1 MNFPITKCLVS
12 GKEQC
17 LEKLERK
24 LQSYFGNQL
33 SIYRSEPFFLEIMPA
48 NVNKAQALEKLL
60 KYLKYNRKMLIACGD
75 GLNDISMIEYAGIAV
90 AMGNAQDIVKEKADF
105 ITKSNAEDGVA
116 NAIDIF
122 WVDNKKIMSGEHE
135 NN

>member
-1 MNFPITKCLVS
+1 MVS

-75 GLNDISMIEYAGIAV
+75 GLNDISMIEYAGIGV
-90 AMGNAQDIVKEKADF
+90 AMGNARQELKDIADYV
-105 ITKSNAEDGVA
+105 TK
-116 NAIDIF
+116 DIS
-122 WVDNKKIMSGEHE
+122 DNGIKYALSRQWQ
-135 NN
+135 

>member
-1 MNFPITKCLVS
+1 MVS

-60 KYLKYNRKMLIACGD
+60 KYLKYNRKMLIACGG
-75 GLNDISMIEYAGIAV
+75 GLNDISMIQKAPLGI
-90 AMGNAQDIVKEKADF
+90 AMGNAIDEVKEVADF
-105 ITKSNAEDGVA
+105 VTKRNDDDGIEYA
-116 NAIDIF
+116 CRHFGWID
-122 WVDNKKIMSGEHE
+122 
-135 NN
+135 

>member
-1 MNFPITKCLVS
+1 MVS

-75 GLNDISMIEYAGIAV
+75 GLNDISMIEYAGIGV
-90 AMGNAQDIVKEKADF
+90 AMGNAMDEAKYAATVVTDTNMNNGIGKVIDALLVGKEMDLRK
-105 ITKSNAEDGVA
+105 GLL
-116 NAIDIF
+116 
-122 WVDNKKIMSGEHE
+122 
-135 NN
+135 

>member
-1 MNFPITKCLVS
+1 
-12 GKEQC
+12 
-17 LEKLERK
+17 
-24 LQSYFGNQL
+24 
-33 SIYRSEPFFLEIMPA
+33 
-48 NVNKAQALEKLL
+48 
-60 KYLKYNRKMLIACGD
+60 
-75 GLNDISMIEYAGIAV
+75 MIEYAGIGV

>member
-1 MNFPITKCLVS
+1 
-12 GKEQC
+12 
-17 LEKLERK
+17 
-24 LQSYFGNQL
+24 
-33 SIYRSEPFFLEIMPA
+33 MPA

-75 GLNDISMIEYAGIAV
+75 GLNDISMIEYAGIGV

-135 NN
+135 NNKSKRLS

>member
-1 MNFPITKCLVS
+1 MVS

-75 GLNDISMIEYAGIAV
+75 GLNDISMIF
-90 AMGNAQDIVKEKADF
+90 Q
-105 ITKSNAEDGVA
+105 
-116 NAIDIF
+116 
-122 WVDNKKIMSGEHE
+122 
-135 NN
+135 

>member
-1 MNFPITKCLVS
+1 MVS
-12 GKEQC
+12 GNELC
-17 LEKLERK
+17 FENLESNF
-24 LQSYFGNQL
+24 QIYFGNQL

-75 GLNDISMIEYAGIAV
+75 GLNDISMIEYAGIGV
-90 AMGNAQDIVKEKADF
+90 SMGYAKDIVKEKADF
-105 ITKSNAEDGVA
+105 ITKSNAEDCGA

-122 WVDNKKIMSGEHE
+122 GADNKKLMSGEHE

>member
-75 GLNDISMIEYAGIAV
+75 GLNDISMIEYAGIGV

-105 ITKSNAEDGVA
+105 ITKPNAEDGVA

-122 WVDNKKIMSGEHE
+122 WADNKKIMSGEHE

>member
-1 MNFPITKCLVS
+1 MDSIIKSWLESDYELIPFGSVNWRAKS
-12 GKEQC
+12 GE
-17 LEKLERK
+17 
-24 LQSYFGNQL
+24 
-33 SIYRSEPFFLEIMPA
+33 MPA

-75 GLNDISMIEYAGIAV
+75 GLNDISMIEYAGIGV

-122 WVDNKKIMSGEHE
+122 
-135 NN
+135 

>member
-75 GLNDISMIEYAGIAV
+75 GLNDISMIQKAPLGI
-90 AMGNAQDIVKEKADF
+90 AMGNAIDEVKAVANF
-105 ITKSNAEDGVA
+105 ITKRNDDDGIEYA
-116 NAIDIF
+116 CRHFGWID
-122 WVDNKKIMSGEHE
+122 
-135 NN
+135 

>member
-1 MNFPITKCLVS
+1 MNFQITKCLVS

-75 GLNDISMIEYAGIAV
+75 GLNDISMIEYAGIGV

-122 WVDNKKIMSGEHE
+122 
-135 NN
+135 